1 MDLLGDEETLLWMGE
16 FDLDFFSDLEEEE
29 AGIGVNWGNHAGGVL
44 VVDDTAVAGEDDV
57 AVDGHGDAVG
67 GILKGFSGI

>member
-1 MDLLGDEETLLWMGE
+1 MDLLGDEEILLWVGE

-29 AGIGVNWGNHAGGVL
+29 AGIGVNWGNHAGGV
-44 VVDDTAVAGEDDV
+44 VDDTAEVDV
-57 AVDGHGDAVG
+57 AVDGHGDAVV

>member
-1 MDLLGDEETLLWMGE
+1 MGE
-16 FDLDFFSDLEEEE
+16 FDLDFFSDLEVEE

-57 AVDGHGDAVG
+57 AVDGHGDPVS